1 MTSLSFKPRV
11 PVFDANVKVGDHHNE
26 VSPCVDRAS
35 LLAEMDTHGVG
46 RAVIYHALGDL
57 TSPVDGNRA
66 LESWLADDGRLHAQW
81 SALPLPRCLEQLQ
94 ELHSQG
100 RVTSVRLAGLDI
112 IDFPFRPWGYDPL
125 LSWLSRE
132 GIPLWVPLPEMD
144 SDDIVTTL
152 QAYPDLETVLVGAHY
167 LHAMWVQPMLKA
179 LPRANLELSR
189 YEPIGHLEALLE
201 EFGVERFV
209 YGSWYW
215 RLAMGPMLFYLHHV
229 GLDDREL
236 ALVCEGNLLRILGVK
251 S

>member
-11 PVFDANVKVGDHHNE
+11 PVFDANVKVGDHHNA

-132 GIPLWVPLPEMD
+132 GIPLWVPLP
-144 SDDIVTTL
+144 
-152 QAYPDLETVLVGAHY
+152 G
-167 LHAMWVQPMLKA
+167 
-179 LPRANLELSR
+179 N
-189 YEPIGHLEALLE
+189 
-201 EFGVERFV
+201 
-209 YGSWYW
+209 
-215 RLAMGPMLFYLHHV
+215 
-229 GLDDREL
+229 GLR
-236 ALVCEGNLLRILGVK
+236 
-251 S
+251 

>member
-1 MTSLSFKPRV
+1 MTSLSFRPRV
-11 PVFDANVKVGDHHNE
+11 PVFDANVKVGNHHNE
-26 VSPCVDRAS
+26 VSPCPDRTG
-35 LLAEMDTHGVG
+35 LLAEMDIHGVS
-46 RAVIYHALGDL
+46 RAVVYHALGDL

-66 LESWLADDGRLHAQW
+66 LEAWLGDDGRLHPQW
-81 SALPLPRCLEQLQ
+81 SAHPLPRSLEQLQ
-94 ELHSQG
+94 ELHALG
-100 RVTSVRLAGLDI
+100 RVTSVRLAGVDI
-112 IDFPFRPWGYDPL
+112 IDFPFRPWAYDPL

-132 GIPLWVPLPEMD
+132 GIPLWIPLPEMD
-144 SDDIVTTL
+144 PDDIVATL

-167 LHAMWVQPMLKA
+167 MHAMWVQPMMKA
-179 LPRANLELSR
+179 LPRVNLELSR
-189 YEPIGHLEALLE
+189 YEPIGQLEALLE

-236 ALVCEGNLLRILGVK
+236 ALVCEGNLLRILGAA